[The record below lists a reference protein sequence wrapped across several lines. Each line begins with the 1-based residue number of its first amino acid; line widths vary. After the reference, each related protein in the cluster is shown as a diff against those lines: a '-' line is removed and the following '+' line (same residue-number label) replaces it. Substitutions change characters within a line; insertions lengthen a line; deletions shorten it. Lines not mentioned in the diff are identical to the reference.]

1 MIQLPALSYP
11 PEFIPLPFNWFQFAM
26 LYIAGMEL
34 LLLALPKTWFVWIFR
49 TAFPW
54 NDHKR
59 KRRMELSKPIPPIS
73 NDLPVSAARPYAMV
87 GTRFSYFVVSTVEG
101 AYYAL
106 HLTVVGASDP

>member
-73 NDLPVSAARPYAMV
+73 NDLPGAPCSPTASVGILMPQSHGKEASALEV
-87 GTRFSYFVVSTVEG
+87 RFFSCPG
-101 AYYAL
+101 R
-106 HLTVVGASDP
+106 DC